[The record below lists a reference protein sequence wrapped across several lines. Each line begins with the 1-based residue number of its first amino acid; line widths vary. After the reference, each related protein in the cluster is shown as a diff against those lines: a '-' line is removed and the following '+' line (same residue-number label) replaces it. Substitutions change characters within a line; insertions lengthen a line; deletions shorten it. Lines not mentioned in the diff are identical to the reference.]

1 MTVTK
6 EDFQYMVEATVSDLV
21 RMLMEQ
27 TGASMH
33 EAFDKVYG
41 SETYRA
47 LNDPQS
53 TYYYQS
59 PGYVYEQLQSELS
72 DTEDKIS
79 YARQFYNDI
88 VLKYNNAC
96 QQFPS
101 NIIANIFHFEEE
113 KFFEAPAGEKAV
125 PKVSFE

>member
-1 MTVTK
+1 MTVSK

-27 TGASMH
+27 TGTSMH
-33 EAFDKVYG
+33 EAFDKVYS

-59 PGYVYEQLQSELS
+59 PGYVYEQLQNELQ
-72 DTEDKIS
+72 
-79 YARQFYNDI
+79 YQP
-88 VLKYNNAC
+88 LK
-96 QQFPS
+96 Q
-101 NIIANIFHFEEE
+101 
-113 KFFEAPAGEKAV
+113 
-125 PKVSFE
+125 

>member
-59 PGYVYEQLQSELS
+59 PGYVFEQLQSEL
-72 DTEDKIS
+72 K
-79 YARQFYNDI
+79 YQP
-88 VLKYNNAC
+88 LK
-96 QQFPS
+96 Q
-101 NIIANIFHFEEE
+101 
-113 KFFEAPAGEKAV
+113 
-125 PKVSFE
+125 

>member
-21 RMLMEQ
+21 RMLMER

-33 EAFDKVYG
+33 EAFDKVYC
-41 SETYRA
+41 SETYRV

-59 PGYVYEQLQSELS
+59 PGYVFEQLQSEL
-72 DTEDKIS
+72 K
-79 YARQFYNDI
+79 YQP
-88 VLKYNNAC
+88 LK
-96 QQFPS
+96 Q
-101 NIIANIFHFEEE
+101 
-113 KFFEAPAGEKAV
+113 
-125 PKVSFE
+125 

>member
-27 TGASMH
+27 TGASMS

-47 LNDPQS
+47 LSDPQS

-59 PGYVYEQLQSELS
+59 PGYVYEQLQSEL
-72 DTEDKIS
+72 
-79 YARQFYNDI
+79 
-88 VLKYNNAC
+88 KY
-96 QQFPS
+96 QPIKQ
-101 NIIANIFHFEEE
+101 
-113 KFFEAPAGEKAV
+113 
-125 PKVSFE
+125 

>member
-33 EAFDKVYG
+33 EAFDIVYG
-41 SETYRA
+41 SQTYRI
-47 LNDPQS
+47 LNNPQS

-59 PGYVYEQLQSELS
+59 PGYVYEHLQDE
-72 DTEDKIS
+72 
-79 YARQFYNDI
+79 
-88 VLKYNNAC
+88 LKYQHINL
-96 QQFPS
+96 
-101 NIIANIFHFEEE
+101 
-113 KFFEAPAGEKAV
+113 
-125 PKVSFE
+125 